1 MNSTRLSASLWL
13 HRNGTPVT
21 FALHNISILL
31 SSTFYIQTSNN
42 LLWTAQYSS
51 DSSHKKNNW
60 RYLISRNLDKSPFIH
75 IHKRKLVDIQ
85 GSFVTYIYSIII
97 RICTTLFSILLLTH
111 CSVLAFCYVLEP
123 IWELGLGA
131 IMIIAIENANKSI
144 VENCFFILTF
154 C

>member
-13 HRNGTPVT
+13 HRYGTPVT
-21 FALHNISILL
+21 FALHNIIL
-31 SSTFYIQTSNN
+31 STFYIETSNN

-51 DSSHKKNNW
+51 VLFTQKNNW
-60 RYLISRNLDKSPFIH
+60 RYLIFRNFVKSPFIH
-75 IHKRKLVDIQ
+75 INKRKLVGRYTRFIC
-85 GSFVTYIYSIII
+85 YIYSIII

>member
-21 FALHNISILL
+21 FALHNMLL
-31 SSTFYIQTSNN
+31 STFYIQTSNN
-42 LLWTAQYSS
+42 LFMNSPIFFRLFT
-51 DSSHKKNNW
+51 HKKNNW
-60 RYLISRNLDKSPFIH
+60 RYLIFRNFVKSPFIH
-75 IHKRKLVDIQ
+75 INKRKLVGRYTRFIC
-85 GSFVTYIYSIII
+85 YIYSIII